1 MVDLDTVVEIAKEV
15 GAGDPIDY
23 GRLIIDKD
31 NAYRLIATSMLEYYQ
46 DCYSSERELMLLA
59 VATHL
64 AVENF
69 VLHTRLLNDR

>member
-1 MVDLDTVVEIAKEV
+1 MVDLDTVVELAKEV
-15 GAGDPIDY
+15 GNEDPIDY
-23 GRLIIDKD
+23 GPLSIDKD

-46 DCYSSERELMLLA
+46 ECYQGERDLMLLA